1 MIFKKTLKIYTFDLA
16 TQPVEIYPKDNT
28 WYLKWKMGCNKNN
41 LFTHQVKFYDRS
53 ICIIQSLKGKSISVT
68 IPKKKKNFLIHK
80 EKKKSDFKI

>member
-53 ICIIQSLKGKSISVT
+53 ICIIQGNPYLL
-68 IPKKKKNFLIHK
+68 PYQKKKKLP
-80 EKKKSDFKI
+80 DT